1 MEMRHSSNFNPPGE
15 LPDIALELIGS
26 RRDGLLQSELR
37 KLLGIESSKCSKI
50 VSKLVQSGLIRRKS
64 ISARGYRTYLLRLK
78 AARPKN
84 EPLSLHID
92 AYLTEIYLLYLMRGS
107 MN

>member
-1 MEMRHSSNFNPPGE
+1 MRHSSNFNPPGE
-15 LPDIALELIGS
+15 LPDIALELIRS

-50 VSKLVQSGLIRRKS
+50 VSRLMQSGLIKRES
-64 ISARGYRTYLLRLK
+64 ISTRGYRTYLLRL
-78 AARPKN
+78 AAVRPRN
-84 EPLSLHID
+84 GSLSYHID
-92 AYLTEIYLLYLMRGS
+92 AYLIEFYILYLMRGS